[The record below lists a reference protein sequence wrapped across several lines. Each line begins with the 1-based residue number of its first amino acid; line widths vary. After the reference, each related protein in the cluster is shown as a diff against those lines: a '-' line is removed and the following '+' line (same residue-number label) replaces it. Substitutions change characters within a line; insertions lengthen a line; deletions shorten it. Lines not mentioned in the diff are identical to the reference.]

1 MNASAVP
8 AGASASA
15 LITLA
20 VIAVGA
26 MMCRLQRDPA

>member
-1 MNASAVP
+1 MNASAML
-8 AGASASA
+8 AGASTSS

-26 MMCRLQRDPA
+26 MSCPI